1 LTNSTATAAASR
13 PTSVVGA
20 GDRLPRHTSLR
31 LRVLGCTLL
40 LAVLGALVA
49 GVGVTKAWQSQRL
62 AHSLASVSHTLATL
76 GRATIE
82 LSLERSLSQVVLALP
97 QPITPDLRR
106 LVDGQRA
113 KSDAGLDAALT
124 EARALNTSD
133 RIDDFVGQQRQLRA
147 KISLLRAEVDR
158 IAARPGAERPAD
170 RVEAIPREIKEAVF
184 ALQAT
189 RLMLRG
195 GGLPLPTDVALMESV
210 RDGAWRLR
218 EFGGRERT
226 YWVIAAALRTPI
238 SQMQLGEIET
248 LRGRVVDDYRE
259 LSHTLEHAGLPA
271 ALVAATADV
280 KRIYFGSYQTLI
292 QGMKAQANLPQPNY
306 PADFQSFFEQ
316 STAALQTFI
325 TLSAAAS
332 DGIESFWAAEAGAQ
346 TRSLMV
352 HATTLVAFLVVAA
365 LTARLVISV
374 FGRLER
380 LRGAMARLADGDL
393 TTPIPTETRQDEVA
407 AMARTLVVFRKAA
420 EARREMEV
428 TAAAERQAKDRRQ
441 AAMDRHTQ
449 EFGNSVSGVLTRLG
463 ESAETM
469 RRSAESMT
477 ESATRARSQASNT
490 AGGAAQS
497 AGDLVAVAS
506 ATEELSASVGEISR
520 QVADA
525 AKATRQAVEL
535 STTTDQ
541 RVRSLTEAA
550 GRIGTVAGLI
560 SDIAGRTNLL
570 ALNATI
576 EAARAGE
583 AGKGFAVVASEVKQL
598 AAQTAHATGEIGE
611 QITAIQGAT
620 EEAATAMRDVGDTIR
635 RLDQIA
641 ASIAEA
647 VQQQGSATREIAAS
661 VNSVSAATEA
671 AVRAMEDVSGVAE
684 LVQGASGEV
693 LDTAVAVRTQAETLR
708 TDVDE
713 FLTAMRAPDEDR
725 RRYER
730 LPAKGL
736 GAELMVPDH
745 TPYRVTIE
753 DISRG
758 GIGILSDLD
767 LPPGID
773 AAVRLDGT
781 TTACPARVAQSGA
794 GRLAFAFRQDPVTLG
809 TLDVVIARLRAEE
822 SARAA

>member
-1 LTNSTATAAASR
+1 
-13 PTSVVGA
+13 
-20 GDRLPRHTSLR
+20 
-31 LRVLGCTLL
+31 
-40 LAVLGALVA
+40 
-49 GVGVTKAWQSQRL
+49 
-62 AHSLASVSHTLATL
+62 
-76 GRATIE
+76 
-82 LSLERSLSQVVLALP
+82 
-97 QPITPDLRR
+97 
-106 LVDGQRA
+106 
-113 KSDAGLDAALT
+113 
-124 EARALNTSD
+124 LNTSD
-133 RIDDFVGQQRQLRA
+133 RIDDFVGEQGRLRA
-147 KISLLRAEVDR
+147 KIGQLRAEVDR
-158 IAARPGAERPAD
+158 ITARPSAERPAD
-170 RVEAIPREIKEAVF
+170 RVEAIPREIKETVF

-226 YWVIAAALRTPI
+226 YWVIAAALRTPV
-238 SQMQLGEIET
+238 SQSQLGEIDT
-248 LRGRVVDDYRE
+248 LRGRVDDDYRE
-259 LSHTLEHAGLPA
+259 LSHTLEHAGMPA
-271 ALVAATADV
+271 ALVAAAAGI
-280 KRIYFGSYQTLI
+280 KRVYFGSYQTLI
-292 QGMKAQANLPQPNY
+292 RGMLAQASLPQPNY
-306 PADFQSFFEQ
+306 PADFQTFFDQ
-316 STAALQTFI
+316 STVALQTFI

-332 DGIESFWAAEAGAQ
+332 AGIEQFWIAEASAQ
-346 TRSLMV
+346 TQSLAL
-352 HATTLVAFLVVAA
+352 HAVAMIAFLVVAV
-365 LTARLVISV
+365 LTARLVIGV

-393 TTPIPTETRQDEVA
+393 AVPLPVETRQDEVA
-407 AMARTLVVFRKAA
+407 GMARTLLVFREAA
-420 EARREMEV
+420 EARREMEATV
-428 TAAAERQAKDRRQ
+428 AAERRAKDRRQ

-449 EFGNSVSGVLTRLG
+449 EFGNSVSGVLSRLG

-477 ESATRARSQASNT
+477 ESATRARAQASNT

-506 ATEELSASVGEISR
+506 ATEQLSASVGEISR

-550 GRIGTVAGLI
+550 GRIGAVAGLI

-620 EEAATAMRDVGDTIR
+620 EEAATAMRDVGETIR

-684 LVQGASGEV
+684 VVQGASAEV
-693 LDTAVAVRTQAETLR
+693 LDTAVGVRTQAETLR

-730 LPAKGL
+730 LSAKGL
-736 GAELMVPDH
+736 GAELQVPGH
-745 TPYRVTIE
+745 APYRVTIA

-758 GIGILSDLD
+758 GIGMISDLD
-767 LPPGID
+767 LAPGID
-773 AAVRLDGT
+773 AAIRFDGT
-781 TTACPARVAQSGA
+781 TTACPARVAQSGS
-794 GRLAFAFRQDPVTLG
+794 GRLALAFRQDPATLR
-809 TLDVVIARLRAEE
+809 TLDVVIGRLRAEE
-822 SARAA
+822 GALAA